1 MSCRLSCFTKR
12 HSCSLISGDN
22 VEVDYRGYEVTVEN
36 LVRLLTGRLPATVPR
51 YGTVHIIPPLIAELR
66 IRIRICRIQMFLGLP
81 DPHPDPLIREMDP
94 DPSIVKQK

>member
-1 MSCRLSCFTKR
+1 MPSFLLYLVKENSCP
-12 HSCSLISGDN
+12 LISGDN

-51 YGTVHIIPPLIAELR
+51 YLHIFPPLLAVLW
-66 IRIRICRIQMFLGLP
+66 IRIRICRMQMFLGRP
-81 DPHPDPLIREMDP
+81 APHPDPLVRDMDPGP